1 MGSFYFQ
8 FYFTVF
14 TENEVEALLHL
25 FKKLSSAITDDG
37 LIQKGEFRLA
47 LLRDSN
53 KPNLFADRVFDMF
66 DIKHNGAIDFG
77 GFVRSMSI
85 FHQNAP
91 EEEKIE
97 FAFKLFDLRQ
107 SGYIEHRELK
117 EMVLATLIESDVTV
131 PDDVAESIVEKTIK
145 EADTNGDGKIDKE
158 EWKQYVAKNPSLL
171 KIMTLPYLKEI
182 TMAFPSFVLDS
193 EVEDYK

>member
-1 MGSFYFQ
+1 MIFPVLLISKTLNVL
-8 FYFTVF
+8 TV

-37 LIQKGEFRLA
+37 LIQKVEFRLA

-85 FHQNAP
+85 FHPNAAQ
-91 EEEKIE
+91 EKKIE
-97 FAFKLFDLRQ
+97 LAFKLFDLRQ
-107 SGYIEHRELK
+107 SGYIEHK
-117 EMVLATLIESDVTV
+117 EVRTH
-131 PDDVAESIVEKTIK
+131 
-145 EADTNGDGKIDKE
+145 
-158 EWKQYVAKNPSLL
+158 
-171 KIMTLPYLKEI
+171 
-182 TMAFPSFVLDS
+182 
-193 EVEDYK
+193 